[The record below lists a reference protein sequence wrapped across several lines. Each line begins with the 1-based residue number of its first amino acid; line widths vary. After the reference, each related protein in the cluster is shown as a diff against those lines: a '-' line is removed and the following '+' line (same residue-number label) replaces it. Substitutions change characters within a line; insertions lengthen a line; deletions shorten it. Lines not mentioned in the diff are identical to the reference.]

1 MRIVITEFMSLDG
14 VVQAPGGPDED
25 TDGGFAHGG
34 WSHPFFD
41 PEVVGGAFDDALT
54 KAEAL
59 LFGRRTWQTM
69 AAAWPERAGDPFAD
83 RMNAI
88 PKYVVSATLGDD
100 ELTWDNTT
108 RIPGDEAV
116 ARIRELHETDGGDLL
131 VMGSPT
137 LVRTLLREGLVDE
150 LRLMIEPVI
159 LGGGKTIFPDDGA
172 QRTLELV
179 STVTSGTGVRCAPTG
194 RSPRGKSGRR
204 ARSLP
209 NQAAPARGGSRR
221 RGPRWARWPRS
232 GRSAVGSAAARR

>member
-41 PEVVGGAFDDALT
+41 PEVVGGAFDDALG

-69 AAAWPERAGDPFAD
+69 AAAWPGRAGDPFAD

-88 PKYVVSATLGDD
+88 PKYVVTSTLGDVD
-100 ELTWDNTT
+100 LTWDNTT
-108 RIPGDEAV
+108 RIPGELAV
-116 ARIRELHETDGGDLL
+116 ARVRELRVRDSGDLV

-137 LVRTLLREGLVDE
+137 LVRTLLQEGLVDE
-150 LRLMIEPVI
+150 LRLMVMPVL
-159 LGGGKTIFPDDGA
+159 LGGGKTIFPDDGSR
-172 QRTLELV
+172 RTLELA
-179 STVTSGTGVRCAPTG
+179 SAVTSGAGVQVCTYRPIA
-194 RSPRGKSGRR
+194 
-204 ARSLP
+204 
-209 NQAAPARGGSRR
+209 GG
-221 RGPRWARWPRS
+221 
-232 GRSAVGSAAARR
+232 

>member
-1 MRIVITEFMSLDG
+1 MRIVVIEFISLDG

-41 PEVVGGAFDDALT
+41 DVVGGGFDEALNR
-54 KAEAL
+54 AEAL

-88 PKYVVSATLGDD
+88 PKYVVTSTLGDD
-100 ELTWDNTT
+100 ELTWSNS
-108 RIPGDEAV
+108 RSIPGDEAGTRV
-116 ARIRELHETDGGDLL
+116 RELREREGGDLL

-137 LVRTLLREGLVDE
+137 LARTLICDGLVDE
-150 LRLMIEPVI
+150 LRLLIEPVL

-172 QRTLELV
+172 MRTLELV
-179 STVTSGTGVRCAPTG
+179 STTTSGTGVHISTYRPV
-194 RSPRGKSGRR
+194 
-204 ARSLP
+204 ARHRDLS
-209 NQAAPARGGSRR
+209 
-221 RGPRWARWPRS
+221 
-232 GRSAVGSAAARR
+232 